1 MKIDDIMNED
11 IEQVASESFTERVQ
25 LSKEER
31 IASAKRAIRAGGKA
45 GSAKETSEDTDD
57 DDYIFSEDDEDARK
71 DAAEDDSENDSEDE
85 ADAEEETYADDAEDD
100 SEESYDADDA
110 DDSDDENAKDDAED
124 DAEDG
129 EITEEPSKLK
139 GFLRELGFFVACFL
153 IIYAIFYVF
162 PPYLVSGSSM
172 NKTLTDK
179 AFGFGFR
186 YITPERGDIVIVN
199 TGEKE
204 NGTDNANFIKRVIG
218 VPGDTIKCEVE
229 RYEYDVTLGDGTV
242 VAAGEP
248 VYRVYVN
255 GVLEEVPY
263 ASYTGGT
270 IYAAKTGEWTL
281 AENEF
286 FVMGD
291 NRFNSHD
298 SRSIGPVTKD
308 EIVCKMLFFLWGK
321 HD

>member
-25 LSKEER
+25 LSEEER
-31 IASAKRAIRAGGKA
+31 IASAKRAIRAGEKA
-45 GSAKETSEDTDD
+45 GSAKEASEDTDD
-57 DDYIFSEDDEDARK
+57 DDYIVSEDDEDARK
-71 DAAEDDSENDSEDE
+71 DAVEDDSEDE
-85 ADAEEETYADDAEDD
+85 ADAEEETYAHDAEDD
-100 SEESYDADDA
+100 SEESYDADDADDA

>member
-1 MKIDDIMNED
+1 M
-11 IEQVASESFTERVQ
+11 
-25 LSKEER
+25 
-31 IASAKRAIRAGGKA
+31 
-45 GSAKETSEDTDD
+45 
-57 DDYIFSEDDEDARK
+57 
-71 DAAEDDSENDSEDE
+71 
-85 ADAEEETYADDAEDD
+85 
-100 SEESYDADDA
+100 
-110 DDSDDENAKDDAED
+110 
-124 DAEDG
+124 
-129 EITEEPSKLK
+129 
-139 GFLRELGFFVACFL
+139 ACFL

>member
-45 GSAKETSEDTDD
+45 GSAKEASEDTDD
-57 DDYIFSEDDEDARK
+57 DDYIVSEDDEDARK
-71 DAAEDDSENDSEDE
+71 DAAEDDSEDE

-242 VAAGEP
+242 VAAGSNSDGQCD
-248 VYRVYVN
+248 VKDWKN
-255 GVLEEVPY
+255 
-263 ASYTGGT
+263 
-270 IYAAKTGEWTL
+270 IKTY
-281 AENEF
+281 N
-286 FVMGD
+286 
-291 NRFNSHD
+291 
-298 SRSIGPVTKD
+298 
-308 EIVCKMLFFLWGK
+308 
-321 HD
+321 